1 VSSEVQL
8 TIPALPEYVGVARLA
23 VLGVASRMRFS
34 YDEVED
40 IRLAVGEACARAIEG
55 GGDSGTGSISLNCT
69 VEDLQLILEVRG
81 PLAQPAG
88 SDDQEDADA
97 LDPTELGGVLIRIL
111 MDEVEIREDSAAGEQ
126 VVRMLK
132 RVPEEEIED

>member
-1 VSSEVQL
+1 MSSEVQL